1 VLAIFL
7 GLYAL
12 EGVRRGFIAGAL
24 GLIGI
29 FLTLVIAIQ
38 LYAPAGEFLAGYAS
52 LPPLLAN
59 IAGFFTVLVIAQ
71 LAIAIATRA
80 ILMVLL
86 PVRLVLG
93 PLALADNVL
102 GIIPGIAQA
111 AIIAALVVTP
121 FQTFPFF
128 TRVTDTIAGS
138 VLAREI
144 TSRVA
149 TITPHMEAL
158 LRRGPA
164 A

>member
-1 VLAIFL
+1 
-7 GLYAL
+7 
-12 EGVRRGFIAGAL
+12 
-24 GLIGI
+24 
-29 FLTLVIAIQ
+29 
-38 LYAPAGEFLAGYAS
+38 
-52 LPPLLAN
+52 
-59 IAGFFTVLVIAQ
+59 
-71 LAIAIATRA
+71 
-80 ILMVLL
+80 VLL